1 MQTEVGGAP
10 LAAVEIFEL
19 THQIR
24 IFTQT
29 ILRGKAQTE
38 VVGIVGVS
46 GEAPAISHIRI
57 KPDARLARDESRACA
72 EPALRAAD
80 LKIQI
85 VPLADIL
92 DANAQ
97 EAVGPVLLGN
107 VDIEVRDPVTILAAV
122 ENVNRRLRLYAA

>member
-29 ILRGKAQTE
+29 VLGGKAQAE
-38 VVGIVGVS
+38 IVGVVGVG
-46 GEAPAISHIRI
+46 GEEPAISHIRI

-80 LKIQI
+80 LKIQMI
-85 VPLADIL
+85 QSRFLPL
-92 DANAQ
+92 
-97 EAVGPVLLGN
+97 
-107 VDIEVRDPVTILAAV
+107 
-122 ENVNRRLRLYAA
+122 